1 MLPPAPERHARGA
14 GMGDKR
20 IIEQRIPAAAR
31 VAEARFPDS
40 DGRFLP
46 ENDTQAEA
54 ILSVRYA
61 LTRHYSGVQ
70 DVYLAGNLFVY
81 YDADDD
87 AVSVAP
93 DVFVVLGTAR
103 GRRTSYKVW
112 EEGKPPDFVL
122 EVISP
127 RSKDR
132 DLVDKAGKYAAMGVR
147 EYFVYQPD
155 PERRGYRLSGR
166 RLWGRG
172 YVELQ
177 PVRGPRAELELRSEV
192 LSLAVWPVGVRLRL
206 RDLESG
212 RELPWPEES
221 EAEYQQ
227 AEARVRAE
235 AAARERAEAR
245 ARSEAAAREQA
256 EARARSEAAARE
268 RAEARARAAE
278 ARLAAIEARYSRAGL
293 QLSED
298 N

>member
-1 MLPPAPERHARGA
+1 
-14 GMGDKR
+14 MGDKR
-20 IIEQRIPAAAR
+20 IIEQRIPAAAG

-61 LTRHYSGVQ
+61 LTRHYSGVE

-147 EYFVYQPD
+147 EYFVFQPD

-227 AEARVRAE
+227 AEARARAE
-235 AAARERAEAR
+235 A
-245 ARSEAAAREQA
+245 
-256 EARARSEAAARE
+256 ARARSEAAARE
-268 RAEARARAAE
+268 RAEARARSEAVARERAEARARSEAVARERAEARARAAE
-278 ARLAAIEARYSRAGL
+278 ARLAAMEARYSRAGL